1 MINWYVRFQNRPF
14 VVAFC
19 TAVIAFIYQILGMF
33 GIVPPVAEDTIFQFV
48 AIVAN
53 LLVGLGIL
61 VDPTTKGV
69 ADSVRAMSYTEPH

>member
-1 MINWYVRFQNRPF
+1 MINWYVRFQNKAF

-19 TAVIAFIYQILGMF
+19 TAVIAFTYQILGMF

-61 VDPTTKGV
+61 VDPTTNGV
-69 ADSVRAMSYTEPH
+69 VDSVRAMTYTEPH

>member
-1 MINWYVRFQNRPF
+1 MINWYVRFQSRPF

-33 GIVPPVAEDTIFQFV
+33 GVVPPVAEDTIFQFV

-61 VDPTTKGV
+61 VDPTTKGI
-69 ADSVRAMSYTEPH
+69 ADSQRAMTYTEPH